1 VKIDYPPNPQAE
13 RMVRQQLR
21 ARGIA
26 AEDVLQV
33 MSVLPRHRFVSKSV
47 RAEAYGDFPL
57 PIGRGQ
63 TISQPYMVA
72 LMTAE
77 LDLGPRSRV
86 LEIGTGSGYQTAVL
100 AELAGEVFTME
111 LITSLLER
119 ARSLLVELGYANIH
133 YRCADGTAG
142 WPEEAP
148 FDAILV
154 AAAAPT
160 VPSALTAQ
168 LADNGVM
175 VVPVGRTSAF
185 QTLITLRR
193 RGSLLEQR
201 EGIGCRFVPL
211 VSTRS

>member
-1 VKIDYPPNPQAE
+1 VKIAYPPNPQAE

-21 ARGIA
+21 ARGIT
-26 AEDVLQV
+26 AEDVLLV
-33 MSVLPRHRFVSKSV
+33 MSALPRHLFVSKSL

-57 PIGRGQ
+57 PIGRDQ

-77 LDLGPRSRV
+77 LGLGPLAKV

-100 AELAGEVFTME
+100 AELAGEVYSVE
-111 LITSLLER
+111 LIPSLLER
-119 ARSLLVELGYANIH
+119 ARRLLNELGYRNIR

-142 WPEEAP
+142 WAEEAP

-154 AAAAPT
+154 AAAAPA
-160 VPSALTAQ
+160 VPSALATQ
-168 LADNGVM
+168 LADNGAL
-175 VVPVGRTSAF
+175 VVPVGRSSAF
-185 QTLITLRR
+185 QTLITVRK
-193 RGSLLEQR
+193 RGSHLEQR

-211 VSTRS
+211 VSTRP